1 MKNLIIRKATEYDVE
16 DIYRLIVELAV
27 FEKEPDSVK
36 ISVDELREDGFGE
49 SPSYSCIIAEFKEQV
64 IGFALY
70 YYRYSTWNGKSI
82 YLEDFV
88 VESRSRN
95 LGAGKLLFDHLLEI
109 AKAEKVRQLYWQVLD
124 WNKDAIRFYDRY
136 NAEYE
141 DHWLNARI
149 SFDK

>member
-1 MKNLIIRKATEYDVE
+1 M
-16 DIYRLIVELAV
+16 
-27 FEKEPDSVK
+27 
-36 ISVDELREDGFGE
+36 
-49 SPSYSCIIAEFKEQV
+49 
-64 IGFALY
+64 
-70 YYRYSTWNGKSI
+70 
-82 YLEDFV
+82 
-88 VESRSRN
+88 
-95 LGAGKLLFDHLLEI
+95 GAGKLLFDHLLEI